1 MLLRLRFI
9 HISIMLLALSGC
21 ASIPNVEP
29 PDPMH
34 LNGEGQVLHFEGA
47 TPDRVL
53 AAAETVLQQHRPEG
67 RFNHKRDA
75 VVMEYEWWIFLAVF
89 AGYELERW
97 VVVARE
103 AGDVT
108 AASVAMGYA
117 TEGYVWPFTGV
128 KGNEYPQA
136 ASWYAGP
143 EIRVDYGMFWKRV
156 RSVLMGDPWPEC
168 EKVKYERGYRY
179 YEPLCRHKTVN
190 RSDAD

>member
-1 MLLRLRFI
+1 
-9 HISIMLLALSGC
+9 
-21 ASIPNVEP
+21 
-29 PDPMH
+29 
-34 LNGEGQVLHFEGA
+34 
-47 TPDRVL
+47 
-53 AAAETVLQQHRPEG
+53 
-67 RFNHKRDA
+67 
-75 VVMEYEWWIFLAVF
+75 MEYEWWIFLAVF

>member
-108 AASVAMGYA
+108 AASVA
-117 TEGYVWPFTGV
+117 
-128 KGNEYPQA
+128 KG
-136 ASWYAGP
+136 
-143 EIRVDYGMFWKRV
+143 
-156 RSVLMGDPWPEC
+156 
-168 EKVKYERGYRY
+168 
-179 YEPLCRHKTVN
+179 
-190 RSDAD
+190 